1 MLYRQKTRFY
11 LENLHMNL
19 SLLQFFVQ
27 KSSFATDKNKNTDAG
42 ATFTATS
49 RKGKGEYRNTPATPK
64 KRNQDILIH
73 E

>member
-27 KSSFATDKNKNTDAG
+27 RSSFATDKNKNTDAG

-49 RKGKGEYRNTPATPK
+49 RKGKGEY
-64 KRNQDILIH
+64 
-73 E
+73 

>member
-19 SLLQFFVQ
+19 SVLEFFVK
-27 KSSFATDKNKNTDAG
+27 KSNFTKKKNKNTDAG

-49 RKGKGEYRNTPATPK
+49 RKGKGEYRNTPATK
-64 KRNQDILIH
+64 KK
-73 E
+73 ETKTY

>member
-11 LENLHMNL
+11 LENLHMKL

-49 RKGKGEYRNTPATPK
+49 RKGKGEYRNTPATK
-64 KRNQDILIH
+64 KKKPRHIDP
-73 E
+73 